1 MNLGMQDL
9 DALENELGL
18 SFSDQSL
25 LELAFIHSSYL
36 NENPGTL
43 PECNERLEYL
53 GDAVLDLAVAEN
65 LYQRYPDRQEG
76 ELTTLR
82 SAIVRG
88 DTLGRVAQRLDLG
101 RYLVM
106 GVGEQN
112 SGGSQRPTNLAAVF
126 EALVGALFL
135 DQGYVVSQDFS
146 LRVLKEEISNAD
158 NLAVSKDAKSALQ
171 EFAQGQGNPPPTYN
185 IVKIEGQ
192 DHDRTFTAEAM
203 ISDKVVGQGQGSRK
217 ASAEQAAASQ
227 ALQKLQG
234 K

>member
-1 MNLGMQDL
+1 MQDL
-9 DALENELGL
+9 DALENRLGL

-25 LELAFIHSSYL
+25 LELAFVHSSYL
-36 NENPGTL
+36 NENPGAL

-53 GDAVLDLAVAEN
+53 GDALLGLAVAED
-65 LYQRYPDRQEG
+65 LYRRNPELQEG
-76 ELTTLR
+76 ELTMLR

-88 DTLGRVAQRLDLG
+88 DTLARVAQRLDLG

-112 SGGSQRPTNLAAVF
+112 GGGSERPTNLAAVF

-135 DQGYVVSQDFS
+135 DQGYGASRDFS
-146 LRVLKEEISNAD
+146 LRVLKQEISNAD
-158 NLAVSKDAKSALQ
+158 NLAVSKNAKSALQ
-171 EFAQGQGNPPPTYN
+171 ELAQGQGNPPPTYN
-185 IVKIEGQ
+185 IVNVEGQ
-192 DHDRTFTAEAM
+192 DHNRTFTAEVM
-203 ISDKVVGQGQGSRK
+203 ISDKVVGQGAGSRK

-227 ALQKLQG
+227 ALEKLQG